1 MIELELKKNGTGKKI
16 YVNEFP
22 SIDLMPEGERKL
34 FVSSIFNSISAKI
47 EKKAN
52 KMLNKRQKPK

>member
-1 MIELELKKNGTGKKI
+1 MIELELKKNKTGKKI
-16 YVNEFP
+16 YVIEYP

-52 KMLNKRQKPK
+52 RKMRK

>member
-1 MIELELKKNGTGKKI
+1 MIELELKKNRTGKKI

-52 KMLNKRQKPK
+52 RKMRKQF

>member
-1 MIELELKKNGTGKKI
+1 MIELNIKKNRTGKKI

-52 KMLNKRQKPK
+52 RKMRK